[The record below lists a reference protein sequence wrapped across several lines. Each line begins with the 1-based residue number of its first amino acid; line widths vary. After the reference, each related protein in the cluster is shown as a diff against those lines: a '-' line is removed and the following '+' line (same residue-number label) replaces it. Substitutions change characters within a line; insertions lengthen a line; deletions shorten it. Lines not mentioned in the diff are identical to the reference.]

1 MNVTRYNVV
10 CSVCNGSSRVEID
23 SMDRIYW
30 YDTDKVI
37 SARKRLDGQWGWQ
50 CACGNNDIM
59 TEQEIN
65 FIENPTNPKPKEIQQ
80 VVDNLVIQEPKF
92 EMRSV

>member
-10 CSVCNGSSRVEID
+10 CSVCGGSSRVEID
-23 SMDRIYW
+23 NMDRIYW

-50 CACGNNDIM
+50 CACGNSDIM
-59 TEQEIN
+59 TDQEIN
-65 FIENPTNPKPKEIQQ
+65 YIENPTNPKPKEIQQ
-80 VVDNLVIQEPKF
+80 VVDNLVIQKPKF